1 MATKGMGTNTVTQ
14 IGLVVRDIDQKI
26 DAMSQVFG
34 MEKPEV
40 IITAEETEAH
50 TRYRGEPSKARAK
63 LAFFNLGQVS
73 LELIEPIGG
82 PSTWKDFL
90 DQKGEGVH
98 HIAFQVKDTQDVVQF
113 LGTHDI
119 EEVQRGDYTGGMYTY
134 VDSSDQLGV
143 ILELL
148 ENF

>member
-1 MATKGMGTNTVTQ
+1 
-14 IGLVVRDIDQKI
+14 
-26 DAMSQVFG
+26 
-34 MEKPEV
+34 MEKPQV
-40 IITAEETEAH
+40 IITAGESEAH
-50 TRYRGEPSKARAK
+50 TRYRGEPSQAQAK

-98 HIAFQVKDTQDVVQF
+98 HIAFQVKGTQQVVEF
-113 LGTHDI
+113 LESHAI

-134 VDSSDQLGV
+134 MDGSAQLGV

>member
-1 MATKGMGTNTVTQ
+1 MATKGLGTDIVTQ

-26 DAMSQVFG
+26 EAFSQVLG
-34 MEKPEV
+34 AEKPQV
-40 IITAEETEAH
+40 IITAGETEAH
-50 TRYRGEPSKARAK
+50 TRYCGEPSQARAK

-90 DQKGEGVH
+90 DLKGEGVH
-98 HIAFQVKDTQDVVQF
+98 HIAFQVKGTQQVVKF
-113 LGTHDI
+113 LESHAI
-119 EEVQRGDYTGGMYTY
+119 EEVQRGDYTGGRYTY
-134 VDSSDQLGV
+134 MDGSAQLGV